1 MNEQEKRSL
10 GGALE
15 GIKVLDLTTLLP
27 GPLATLYLAEAGAD
41 VLKIERPGGEDLR
54 RYPPFFDGHSIT
66 FEILNRG
73 KRFLE
78 LDLKSEEGL
87 RKIRALV
94 CQSDILVEQFRPG
107 VMARLGLDYESLS
120 ELNPAL
126 VMCSISGYGQIG
138 PRAFEAGHDINYMG
152 LTGLLNLSR
161 GSLDQP
167 VLPPTQIADIGGGSF
182 PAIMNI
188 LLALV
193 QKARTGQGTFIDIAM
208 SDAMFTFAPFAFAEM
223 AKRGAVSGSGE
234 MLLTGASPRYGL
246 YATRDDRLI
255 AVGALEEKF
264 WSSLC
269 RAVDL
274 APTLWNDQ
282 VDPAATKAGLA
293 DCFRAREAKDWQP
306 ILQAADCC
314 ATVVRDLR
322 DALQD
327 EHFIERGLFDGE
339 IDLETGKRFAAL
351 PLPIAPEL
359 RRNGSS
365 RR

>member
-1 MNEQEKRSL
+1 MNKQDDRSL
-10 GGALE
+10 GGALA

-27 GPLATLYLAEAGAD
+27 GPLATLYLADAGAD

-54 RYPPFFDGHSIT
+54 RYPPFFDGRSIT

-78 LDLKSEEGL
+78 LDLKSEAGL
-87 RKIRALV
+87 KEIRALV
-94 CQSDILVEQFRPG
+94 AQSDILVEQFRPG
-107 VMARLGLDYESLS
+107 VMRRLGLDYENLRD
-120 ELNPAL
+120 LNPGL
-126 VMCSISGYGQIG
+126 IMCSISGYGQTG

-152 LTGLLNLSR
+152 LTGLLNLSH
-161 GSLDQP
+161 GSIDRP

-193 QKARTGQGTFIDIAM
+193 QRSRTGQGTFIDIAM

-223 AKRGAVSGSGE
+223 AKRGTVPGSGE

-246 YATRDDRLI
+246 YATGDDRLV
-255 AVGALEEKF
+255 AVGALEDKF

-269 RAVDL
+269 TAVGL
-274 APTLWNDQ
+274 ASALRDDT
-282 VDPAATKAGLA
+282 VDPMATKAGLA
-293 DCFRAREAKDWQP
+293 DCFRTRTAREWQP

-314 ATVVRDLR
+314 ATIVCDLR

-327 EHFIERGLFDGE
+327 DHFIERGLFDRE
-339 IDLETGKRFAAL
+339 IDLETGQSFAAL
-351 PLPIAPEL
+351 PLPIAPDL
-359 RRNGSS
+359 RKG
-365 RR
+365 RRRDE